1 MSTMLEQAII
11 DAEALKEAAIKNA
24 EQVVVEK
31 YQSEIK
37 EAVETLLEQ
46 DPMEMEEDP
55 MADPMGG
62 MGEEEVP
69 ETDEELAQQ
78 IPLGSTEGENLC
90 PCPGEDE
97 EIEIDFDQLAAQMKS
112 EEEAEEG
119 GGEMGAGGEF
129 GSPLME
135 GSEDEDDEIELNEED
150 LLGILE
156 DLTLDMNPTQSGWLQ
171 RPTSQVE
178 YEIDLLQAKTPVEL
192 DIEVDED
199 EPEES
204 TKDLS
209 ESLNKAQHQ
218 IKKLKNTVA
227 KRTDENIKFKQILLQ
242 MKDALNEVNLQNA
255 KLLYT
260 NETLNSNSLNK
271 RQKKTIAEAITKAN
285 SVEEAKTIFE
295 ALQSTVGQTS
305 VSKRRAPKSLGEA
318 VERRSLILPRRV
330 EEDKSYNFSDRMKLL
345 AGIN

>member
-46 DPMEMEEDP
+46 DPLEDDPMADP
-55 MADPMGG
+55 MADPMG
-62 MGEEEVP
+62 EEVP

-112 EEEAEEG
+112 EEEAEG
-119 GGEMGAGGEF
+119 GGAEMGGAGEF

-135 GSEDEDDEIELNEED
+135 GEDEEIDLNEED

-156 DLTLDMNPTQSGWLQ
+156 ELTLDMSPTQSGWLQ

-178 YEIDLLQAKTPVEL
+178 YEIDLLQAKTPTEL
-192 DIEVDED
+192 DIEVDEE
-199 EPEES
+199 EPEKS
-204 TKDLS
+204 AKDLPTKDLS
-209 ESLNKAQHQ
+209 ESLSKAQHE
-218 IKKLKNTVA
+218 IKKLKNTAA
-227 KRTDENIKFKQILLQ
+227 KRADENIKFKQILLQ
-242 MKDALNEVNLQNA
+242 MKDTLNEVNLQNA

-260 NETLNSNSLNK
+260 NEALNSNSLNK
-271 RQKKTIAEAITKAN
+271 RQKKTIAEAIAKAN
-285 SVEEAKTIFE
+285 SVQEAKTIFE

-330 EEDKSYNFSDRMKLL
+330 EEEKSYNFSDRMKLL